1 MPPSSKSCQHSW
13 QHTVPKTAHVGA
25 RMSITLRHSAEGW
38 WVGRLMCR

>member
-1 MPPSSKSCQHSW
+1 MPHSSKSCQHSW

-38 WVGRLMCR
+38 WTREQ